1 MIDPKS
7 IEKLKNQIDIVNIIE
22 QYIPVKKMGSSYKC
36 VCPFHDDKN
45 PSMSINQN
53 KQMYHCFACKAGGDA
68 VKFVMDYEKLTYPE
82 AIEKIAQISNFSL
95 EYTNDKVPTQK
106 ENKHILEKV
115 NAFYRSEFY
124 KNEAAVR
131 YIKSRGINDAMIEKF
146 ELGWA
151 GDSKST
157 IRLLQ
162 NENIEP
168 KEALEVGIVKQNEKG
183 IYASFIERI
192 TFPIYS
198 HTTRLVG
205 FGGRTISDHPAKY
218 VNSPQ
223 SSVFDK
229 SKLLYGYHLARQ
241 SIFEKNQII
250 ITEGYLDV
258 IMFHY
263 AGFTNA
269 VAVLGTA
276 LTTSHLPLLKRDN
289 ISVILCFDGD
299 GAGINAAIKSAHLLS
314 INKIDTKVVIISN
327 GADPADMVFAGKIKE
342 LKELFGSGEDAVR
355 FYIEKIMQK
364 YDIRRSTQRE
374 NCFNEV
380 KAYMDELGFDLAC
393 SWVAEV
399 AAKFNQT
406 TQYVADRLGLNEKPK
421 NGEVKFKREF
431 RKKGKDEF
439 DNAVMVDEVPNMIN
453 KDPLEFSLYKTML
466 NNPNYRDIILSNT
479 NSRYFIK
486 HPDYLNAILY
496 RYDADDEA
504 KVREILFDE
513 NIHEIT
519 DETTLQKAILNIQ
532 IAFYENEQQILKGSD
547 NPNKVEIL
555 EKLLFIIKDLK
566 TQLYKI

>member
-124 KNEAAVR
+124 KNEAAIR

-183 IYASFIERI
+183 IYASFIERV

-223 SSVFDK
+223 SALFDK

-258 IMFHY
+258 IMLHY

-276 LTTSHLPLLKRDN
+276 LTISHLPLLKRGE
-289 ISVILCFDGD
+289 ISVVLCFDGD
-299 GAGINAAIKSAHLLS
+299 GAGINAAIKSSRLLS
-314 INKIDTKVVIISN
+314 QNEIDGSVVIIKG
-327 GADPADMVFAGKIKE
+327 GADPADMVFAGRSEE
-342 LKELFGSGEDAVR
+342 LKEMFDSGTELGE
-355 FYIEKIMQK
+355 FYIEQIVKK
-364 YDIRRSTQRE
+364 YDISRPVQKQKCLEEIMEFTNSLKSVIANSYENLVANLLKIEVGTFSLSNQRHSSTQSQNFTNANR
-374 NCFNEV
+374 
-380 KAYMDELGFDLAC
+380 
-393 SWVAEV
+393 
-399 AAKFNQT
+399 QT
-406 TQYVADRLGLNEKPK
+406 EQNLQ
-421 NGEVKFKREF
+421 
-431 RKKGKDEF
+431 KKTKTD
-439 DNAVMVDEVPNMIN
+439 I
-453 KDPLEFSLYKTML
+453 LEFSILKSML
-466 NNPNYRDIILSNT
+466 ANKGYETIVLNELEEKFFLHHKNYFQAALAPKIEA
-479 NSRYFIK
+479 
-486 HPDYLNAILY
+486 NAVL
-496 RYDADDEA
+496 
-504 KVREILFDE
+504 VREIYVDDSAKVASSEESLREAILKLKLKYYEKFREDTKNSHKPHKLE
-513 NIHEIT
+513 MMQKISEIIKGIHEK
-519 DETTLQKAILNIQ
+519 LQK
-532 IAFYENEQQILKGSD
+532 G
-547 NPNKVEIL
+547 
-555 EKLLFIIKDLK
+555 
-566 TQLYKI
+566 

>member
-95 EYTNDKVPTQK
+95 EYTNDKIPTQK
-106 ENKHILEKV
+106 ENKHILEKA

-124 KNEAAVR
+124 KNEAALR

-223 SSVFDK
+223 SVVFDK
-229 SKLLYGYHLARQ
+229 SKLLYGYHLAKQ
-241 SIFEKNQII
+241 SIFEKKQII

-258 IMFHY
+258 IMLHY

-276 LTTSHLPLLKRDN
+276 LTTSHLPLLKRGE
-289 ISVILCFDGD
+289 ISVVLCFDGD
-299 GAGINAAIKSAHLLS
+299 GAGINAAIKSSRLLS
-314 INKIDTKVVIISN
+314 QNEIDGSVVIIKG
-327 GADPADMVFAGKIKE
+327 GADPADMVFAGRSEE
-342 LKELFGSGEDAVR
+342 LKEMFDSGTELGE
-355 FYIEKIMQK
+355 FYIEQIVKK
-364 YDIRRSTQRE
+364 YDISRPVQKQKCLEEIMEFTNSLKPVISNSYENLVANLLKIEVGTFSLSNQRHSSTQSQNFANANR
-374 NCFNEV
+374 
-380 KAYMDELGFDLAC
+380 
-393 SWVAEV
+393 
-399 AAKFNQT
+399 QT
-406 TQYVADRLGLNEKPK
+406 EQNLQ
-421 NGEVKFKREF
+421 
-431 RKKGKDEF
+431 KKTKTD
-439 DNAVMVDEVPNMIN
+439 I
-453 KDPLEFSLYKTML
+453 LEFSILKSMLANKTYENIVL
-466 NNPNYRDIILSNT
+466 SELEEKFFLHHKNYFQAALAPKIEA
-479 NSRYFIK
+479 
-486 HPDYLNAILY
+486 NAVL
-496 RYDADDEA
+496 
-504 KVREILFDE
+504 VREIYVDDSAKVASSEESLREAILKLKLKYYEKFREDTKNSHKPHKLE
-513 NIHEIT
+513 MMQKISEIIKGIHEK
-519 DETTLQKAILNIQ
+519 LQK
-532 IAFYENEQQILKGSD
+532 G
-547 NPNKVEIL
+547 
-555 EKLLFIIKDLK
+555 
-566 TQLYKI
+566 

>member
-223 SSVFDK
+223 SVVFDK
-229 SKLLYGYHLARQ
+229 SKLLYGYHLAKQ
-241 SIFEKNQII
+241 SIFEKKQII

-258 IMFHY
+258 IMLHY

-276 LTTSHLPLLKRDN
+276 LTTSHLPLLKRGE
-289 ISVILCFDGD
+289 ISVVLCFDGD
-299 GAGINAAIKSAHLLS
+299 GAGINAAIKSSRLLS
-314 INKIDTKVVIISN
+314 QNEIDGSVVIIKG
-327 GADPADMVFAGKIKE
+327 GADPADMVFAGRSEE
-342 LKELFGSGEDAVR
+342 LKEMFDSGTELGE
-355 FYIEKIMQK
+355 FYIEQIVKK
-364 YDIRRSTQRE
+364 YDMSRPVQKQKCLEEIMEFTNSLKPVISNSYENLVANLLKIEVGTFSLSNQRHISTQSQNFTNANR
-374 NCFNEV
+374 
-380 KAYMDELGFDLAC
+380 
-393 SWVAEV
+393 
-399 AAKFNQT
+399 QT
-406 TQYVADRLGLNEKPK
+406 EQNLQ
-421 NGEVKFKREF
+421 
-431 RKKGKDEF
+431 KKTKTD
-439 DNAVMVDEVPNMIN
+439 I
-453 KDPLEFSLYKTML
+453 LEFSILKSML
-466 NNPNYRDIILSNT
+466 ANKGYETIVLNELEEKFFLHHKNYFQAALAPKIEA
-479 NSRYFIK
+479 
-486 HPDYLNAILY
+486 NAVL
-496 RYDADDEA
+496 
-504 KVREILFDE
+504 VREIYVDDSAKVASSEESLREAILKLKLKYYEKFREDTKNSHKPHKLE
-513 NIHEIT
+513 MMQKISEIIKGIHEK
-519 DETTLQKAILNIQ
+519 LQK
-532 IAFYENEQQILKGSD
+532 G
-547 NPNKVEIL
+547 
-555 EKLLFIIKDLK
+555 
-566 TQLYKI
+566 

>member
-95 EYTNDKVPTQK
+95 EYINDKVPTQK
-106 ENKHILEKV
+106 ENKHILEKA
-115 NAFYRSEFY
+115 NAFYRSEFF
-124 KNEAAVR
+124 KHEAAVR
-131 YIKSRGINDAMIEKF
+131 YIYSRGINDAMIEKF

-151 GDSKST
+151 GDSAST

-223 SSVFDK
+223 SMVFDK
-229 SKLLYGYHLARQ
+229 SKLLYGYHLAKQ
-241 SIFEKNQII
+241 SIFEKKQII

-258 IMFHY
+258 IMLHY

-276 LTTSHLPLLKRDN
+276 LTTSHLPLLKRGE
-289 ISVILCFDGD
+289 ISVVLCFDGD
-299 GAGINAAIKSAHLLS
+299 GAGINAAIKSSRLLS
-314 INKIDTKVVIISN
+314 QNEIDGSVVIIKG
-327 GADPADMVFAGKIKE
+327 GADPADMVFAGRSEE
-342 LKELFGSGEDAVR
+342 LKEMFDSGTELGE
-355 FYIEKIMQK
+355 FYIEQIVKK
-364 YDIRRSTQRE
+364 YDMSRPVQKQKCLEEIMEFTNSLKPVISNSYENLVANLLKIEVGTFSLSNQRHISTQSQNFTNANR
-374 NCFNEV
+374 
-380 KAYMDELGFDLAC
+380 
-393 SWVAEV
+393 
-399 AAKFNQT
+399 QT
-406 TQYVADRLGLNEKPK
+406 EQNLQ
-421 NGEVKFKREF
+421 
-431 RKKGKDEF
+431 KKTKTD
-439 DNAVMVDEVPNMIN
+439 I
-453 KDPLEFSLYKTML
+453 LEFSILKSMLANKTYENIVL
-466 NNPNYRDIILSNT
+466 SELEEKFFLHHKNYFQAALAPKIEA
-479 NSRYFIK
+479 
-486 HPDYLNAILY
+486 NAVF
-496 RYDADDEA
+496 
-504 KVREILFDE
+504 VREIYVDDSAKVASSEESLREAILKLKLKYYEKFREDTKNSHKPHKLE
-513 NIHEIT
+513 MMQKISEIIKGIHEK
-519 DETTLQKAILNIQ
+519 LQK
-532 IAFYENEQQILKGSD
+532 G
-547 NPNKVEIL
+547 
-555 EKLLFIIKDLK
+555 
-566 TQLYKI
+566 

>member
-95 EYTNDKVPTQK
+95 EYINDKVPTQK

-151 GDSKST
+151 GDSAST

-223 SSVFDK
+223 SVVFDK
-229 SKLLYGYHLARQ
+229 SKLFYGYHLAKQ
-241 SIFEKNQII
+241 SIFEKKQII

-258 IMFHY
+258 IMLHY

-276 LTTSHLPLLKRDN
+276 LTTSHLPLLKRGE
-289 ISVILCFDGD
+289 ISVVLCFDGD
-299 GAGINAAIKSAHLLS
+299 GAGINAAIKSSRLLS
-314 INKIDTKVVIISN
+314 QNEIDGSVVIIKG
-327 GADPADMVFAGKIKE
+327 GADPADMVFAGRSEE
-342 LKELFGSGEDAVR
+342 LKEMFDSGTELGE
-355 FYIEKIMQK
+355 FYIEQIVKK
-364 YDIRRSTQRE
+364 YDISRPVQKQKCLEEIMEFTNSLKPVISNSYENLVANLLKIEVGTFSLSNQRHSSTQSQNFTNANR
-374 NCFNEV
+374 
-380 KAYMDELGFDLAC
+380 
-393 SWVAEV
+393 
-399 AAKFNQT
+399 QT
-406 TQYVADRLGLNEKPK
+406 EQNLQ
-421 NGEVKFKREF
+421 
-431 RKKGKDEF
+431 KKTKTD
-439 DNAVMVDEVPNMIN
+439 I
-453 KDPLEFSLYKTML
+453 LEFSILKSML
-466 NNPNYRDIILSNT
+466 ANKGYETIVLNELEEKFFLHHKNYFQAALAPKIEA
-479 NSRYFIK
+479 
-486 HPDYLNAILY
+486 NAVL
-496 RYDADDEA
+496 
-504 KVREILFDE
+504 VREIYVDDSAKVASSEESLREAILKLKLKYYEKFREDTKNSHKPHKLE
-513 NIHEIT
+513 MMQKISEIIKGIHEK
-519 DETTLQKAILNIQ
+519 LQK
-532 IAFYENEQQILKGSD
+532 G
-547 NPNKVEIL
+547 
-555 EKLLFIIKDLK
+555 
-566 TQLYKI
+566 

>member
-183 IYASFIERI
+183 IYASFIERV

-223 SSVFDK
+223 SGVFDK

-241 SIFEKNQII
+241 SIFEKKQII

-258 IMFHY
+258 IMLHY

-314 INKIDTKVVIISN
+314 INKIDTKVVIINN

-342 LKELFGSGEDAVR
+342 LNELFGSGEDAVK

-364 YDIRRSTQRE
+364 YDITRSMQRD
-374 NCFNEV
+374 NCLSEI
-380 KAYMDELGFDLAC
+380 KAYMDELGEEIA
-393 SWVAEV
+393 SSYVTEV
-399 AAKFNQT
+399 AARFNLTPQS
-406 TQYVADRLGLNEKPK
+406 VADRFGLKQKPK
-421 NGEVKFKREF
+421 NEAKFKREF
-431 RKKGKDEF
+431 RKKDKDEF
-439 DNAVMVDEVPNMIN
+439 SNSVMVDEVPAVMN
-453 KDPLEFSLYKTML
+453 KDPLEFALFKTML
-466 NNPNYRDIILSNT
+466 NNPNYRDEILSKLGA
-479 NSRYFIK
+479 RYFIK
-486 HPDYLNAILY
+486 HPEYLNAILY
-496 RYDADDEA
+496 RYDVSDEEM
-504 KVREILFDE
+504 VREILMDE

-519 DETTLQKAILNIQ
+519 DATTLQKAILNMQ

-547 NPNKVEIL
+547 NPNKIEIL

>member
-168 KEALEVGIVKQNEKG
+168 KEAVEVGIVKQNEKG

-223 SSVFDK
+223 SAVFDK
-229 SKLLYGYHLARQ
+229 SKLLYGYHLAKQ
-241 SIFEKNQII
+241 SIFEKKQII

-258 IMFHY
+258 IMLHY

-276 LTTSHLPLLKRDN
+276 LTTSHLPLLKRGE
-289 ISVILCFDGD
+289 ISVVLCFDGD
-299 GAGINAAIKSAHLLS
+299 GAGINAAIKSSRLLS
-314 INKIDTKVVIISN
+314 QNEIDGSVVIIKG
-327 GADPADMVFAGKIKE
+327 GADPADMVFAGRSEE
-342 LKELFGSGEDAVR
+342 LKEMFDSGTELGE
-355 FYIEKIMQK
+355 FYIEQIVKK
-364 YDIRRSTQRE
+364 YDISRPVQKQKCLEEIMEFTNSLKPVISNSYENLVANLLKIEVGTFSLSNQRHSSTQSQNFTNANR
-374 NCFNEV
+374 
-380 KAYMDELGFDLAC
+380 
-393 SWVAEV
+393 
-399 AAKFNQT
+399 QT
-406 TQYVADRLGLNEKPK
+406 EQNLQ
-421 NGEVKFKREF
+421 
-431 RKKGKDEF
+431 KKTKTD
-439 DNAVMVDEVPNMIN
+439 I
-453 KDPLEFSLYKTML
+453 LEFSILKSMLANKTYENIVL
-466 NNPNYRDIILSNT
+466 SELEEKFFLHHKNYFQAALAPKIEA
-479 NSRYFIK
+479 
-486 HPDYLNAILY
+486 NAVL
-496 RYDADDEA
+496 
-504 KVREILFDE
+504 VREIYVDDSAKVASSEESLREAILKLKLKYYEKFREDTKNSHKPHKLE
-513 NIHEIT
+513 MMQKISEIIKGIHEK
-519 DETTLQKAILNIQ
+519 LQK
-532 IAFYENEQQILKGSD
+532 G
-547 NPNKVEIL
+547 
-555 EKLLFIIKDLK
+555 
-566 TQLYKI
+566 

>member
-124 KNEAAVR
+124 KNEAAIR

-168 KEALEVGIVKQNEKG
+168 KEAIDSGIVKQNEKG

-198 HTTRLVG
+198 HTTKLVG

-223 SSVFDK
+223 SALFDK

-241 SIFEKNQII
+241 SIFEKKQII

-258 IMFHY
+258 IMLHY

-314 INKIDTKVVIISN
+314 INKIDTKVVIINN

-364 YDIRRSTQRE
+364 YDITRSVQRE

-532 IAFYENEQQILKGSD
+532 IAFYENEQRILRDSD
-547 NPNKVEIL
+547 KPNKVEIL

-566 TQLYKI
+566 KQLYKI

>member
-223 SSVFDK
+223 SLVFDK
-229 SKLLYGYHLARQ
+229 SKLLYGYHLAKQ
-241 SIFEKNQII
+241 SIFEKKQII

-258 IMFHY
+258 VMLHY

-276 LTTSHLPLLKRDN
+276 LTTSHLPLLKRGE
-289 ISVILCFDGD
+289 ISVVLCFDGD
-299 GAGINAAIKSAHLLS
+299 GAGINAAIKSSRLLS
-314 INKIDTKVVIISN
+314 QNEIDGSVVIIKG
-327 GADPADMVFAGKIKE
+327 GADPADMVFAGRSEE
-342 LKELFGSGEDAVR
+342 LKEMFDSGTELGE
-355 FYIEKIMQK
+355 FYIEQIVKK
-364 YDIRRSTQRE
+364 YDISRPVQKQKCLEEIMEFTNSLKPVISNSYENLVANLLKIEVGTFSLSNQRHSSTQSQNFANANR
-374 NCFNEV
+374 
-380 KAYMDELGFDLAC
+380 
-393 SWVAEV
+393 
-399 AAKFNQT
+399 QT
-406 TQYVADRLGLNEKPK
+406 EQNLQ
-421 NGEVKFKREF
+421 
-431 RKKGKDEF
+431 KKTKTD
-439 DNAVMVDEVPNMIN
+439 I
-453 KDPLEFSLYKTML
+453 LEFSILKSML
-466 NNPNYRDIILSNT
+466 ANKGYETIVLNDLEEKFFLHHKNYFQAALAPKIEA
-479 NSRYFIK
+479 
-486 HPDYLNAILY
+486 NAVL
-496 RYDADDEA
+496 
-504 KVREILFDE
+504 VREIYVDDSAKVASSEESLREAILKLKLKYYEKFREDTKNSHKPHKLE
-513 NIHEIT
+513 MMQKISEIIKGIHEK
-519 DETTLQKAILNIQ
+519 LQK
-532 IAFYENEQQILKGSD
+532 G
-547 NPNKVEIL
+547 
-555 EKLLFIIKDLK
+555 
-566 TQLYKI
+566 

>member
-95 EYTNDKVPTQK
+95 EYTNDKMPTQK

-223 SSVFDK
+223 SVVFDK
-229 SKLLYGYHLARQ
+229 SKLLYGYHLAKQ
-241 SIFEKNQII
+241 SIFEKKQII

-258 IMFHY
+258 IMLHY

-276 LTTSHLPLLKRDN
+276 LTTSHLPLLKRGE
-289 ISVILCFDGD
+289 ISVVLCFDGD
-299 GAGINAAIKSAHLLS
+299 GAGINAAIKSSRLLS
-314 INKIDTKVVIISN
+314 QNEIDGSVVIIKG
-327 GADPADMVFAGKIKE
+327 GADPADMVFAGRSEE
-342 LKELFGSGEDAVR
+342 LKEMFDSGTELGE
-355 FYIEKIMQK
+355 FYIEQIVKK
-364 YDIRRSTQRE
+364 YDISRPVQKQKCLEEIMEFTNSLKPVISNSYENLVANLLKIEVGTFSLSNQRHSSTQSQNFANANR
-374 NCFNEV
+374 
-380 KAYMDELGFDLAC
+380 
-393 SWVAEV
+393 
-399 AAKFNQT
+399 QT
-406 TQYVADRLGLNEKPK
+406 EQNLQ
-421 NGEVKFKREF
+421 
-431 RKKGKDEF
+431 KKTKTD
-439 DNAVMVDEVPNMIN
+439 I
-453 KDPLEFSLYKTML
+453 LEFSILKSMLANKTYENIVL
-466 NNPNYRDIILSNT
+466 SELEEKFFLHHKNYFQAALAPKIEA
-479 NSRYFIK
+479 
-486 HPDYLNAILY
+486 NAVL
-496 RYDADDEA
+496 
-504 KVREILFDE
+504 VREIYVDDSAKVASSEESLREAILKLKLKYYEKFREDTKNSHKPHKLE
-513 NIHEIT
+513 MMQKISEIIKGIHEK
-519 DETTLQKAILNIQ
+519 LQK
-532 IAFYENEQQILKGSD
+532 G
-547 NPNKVEIL
+547 
-555 EKLLFIIKDLK
+555 
-566 TQLYKI
+566 